1 MRTFGREVWKPVVL
15 LAVAAALALPPALA
29 AENRI
34 GGHFGFV
41 VPLVTW
47 VDGESTTVSDDF
59 KIGFPVGITV
69 KRQGRMAFD
78 LELVPV
84 VQDHPLGVDLTVHP
98 GLIWNLG
105 PAAAGVRVAFD
116 VNQASWGFTPLLAKG
131 FKLANGQDTLFAEV
145 DLPIRFQENRRGDN
159 QTAVTVAAH
168 FGWAF

>member
-1 MRTFGREVWKPVVL
+1 MRTFDREVWKPAIL
-15 LAVAAALALPPALA
+15 LAVAVSLGLPQTVA
-29 AENRI
+29 AENRV

-98 GLIWNLG
+98 GLIWDLG

-145 DLPIRFQENRRGDN
+145 DLPIRFQEGRRGDN
-159 QTAVTVAAH
+159 QTAVTLAAH